1 MDSKKLERYGAV
13 NNVCL
18 MILAGTALTALL
30 VYAKVVLMPFVIAYF
45 IYMLLN
51 TAASYMKQ
59 KFKIPTYLGLFATVI
74 LFLCFAVLAI
84 FFVSNS
90 VESFIQSTDSYAEK
104 VNDTIDW
111 AILTA
116 QKMGIA
122 LNSKVLINYLNNIP
136 VFNMVKTMGGNIVSV
151 FTNASLICLFVIFIF
166 MSSAKEKT
174 NFVSNIEKQISLY
187 LVVKI
192 GVSLLIALWTFLV
205 LKTVG
210 SELAVMIA
218 FLSFVL
224 NFIPNIGPVIAT
236 MLPIPVLF
244 LQYGFDWHI
253 IIAILLLAT
262 AHFII
267 GNILETKWL
276 GKGMD
281 LNPVIVVAC
290 LIFWALVWGVMG
302 ALLAVPLTSIAKMI
316 FEQYDSTR
324 PLASILA
331 GRNITKPRNIILTK

>member
-1 MDSKKLERYGAV
+1 MNYKKLEQYGAV

-18 MILAGTALTALL
+18 MILAGAALTALL
-30 VYAKVVLMPFVIAYF
+30 VYAKAVLMPFVIAYF

-59 KFKIPTYLGLFATVI
+59 KFKIPIYLGLCVTVL
-74 LFLCFAVLAI
+74 LFLCFAVLAVL
-84 FFVSNS
+84 FVSNS
-90 VESFIQSTDSYAEK
+90 VETFIQSTDLYAAK

-116 QKMGIA
+116 KKMGVA
-122 LNSKVLINYLNNIP
+122 LNSDLLISYLNKIP
-136 VFNMVKTMGGNIVSV
+136 VFNVVKTMGGNIVSV
-151 FTNASLICLFVIFIF
+151 FTNFILICLFVIFIF

-174 NFVSNIEKQISLY
+174 DFVGNIEKQISLY
-187 LVVKI
+187 LTVKI
-192 GVSLLIALWTFLV
+192 GVSLLIALGTFLI
-205 LKTVG
+205 LKAVG
-210 SELAVMIA
+210 TELAVLIA
-218 FLSFVL
+218 FLTFML
-224 NFIPNIGPVIAT
+224 NFIPNIGPFIAT
-236 MLPIPVLF
+236 ALPVPVLF

-253 IIAILLLAT
+253 ILALILLT
-262 AHFII
+262 AMHFIV
-267 GNILETKWL
+267 GNVLETKWL

-316 FEQYDSTR
+316 FEQYESTS

-331 GRNITKPRNIILTK
+331 GRQIAKKGRLILHK